1 MKRNNKLGLM
11 DSELRYLSNRRLK
24 KGSSSRVGDAV
35 KNSSVSPTSGRP
47 LDPGGSLGS
56 RAPPSLHP
64 KTKRSSKVASAK
76 AASAAVR

>member
-1 MKRNNKLGLM
+1 M

-56 RAPPSLHP
+56 HAPPPLLHP
-64 KTKRSSKVASAK
+64 KTKRSRKVASAK
-76 AASAAVR
+76 ATSTAAR